1 MSGNSNDRWRRCD
14 KLFAADG
21 KLVSTYTF
29 NPSYFGRF
37 YARWR
42 NCEKRLLASSC
53 LSVRPSIRPHGTRLP
68 MGGFSW
74 NLIFAYFSKI
84 CSENRNS
91 VQMYKKKRVLYM
103 KAYAHL
109 WYLAEFFLEWE
120 MFKTKVVEKIKTHI
134 LSSITFFPERR
145 GVYDIIIIYL
155 SWSWATCWSVPVS
168 RIQKSLQRSA
178 MFPSASWGIAFH
190 YPG

>member
-84 CSENRNS
+84 CREISSWIKIWQE
-91 VQMYKKKRVLYM
+91 QRVLYM
-103 KAYAHL
+103 KTIFDHTRS
-109 WYLAEFFLEWE
+109 FLLR
-120 MFKTKVVEKIKTHI
+120 MRNISNKRCRDKIHI
-134 LSSITFFPERR
+134 LCS
-145 GVYDIIIIYL
+145 
-155 SWSWATCWSVPVS
+155 
-168 RIQKSLQRSA
+168 
-178 MFPSASWGIAFH
+178 IAFSFPIIF
-190 YPG
+190 YCIW